1 MMVIICSSCW
11 GRWCWLCVPGCWQC
25 WPAGPGA
32 CPSLGGREHCPLWRR
47 PQQGELI
54 TFFCSS
60 LFLFVR
66 WPSSESLLAAA
77 VSHFRWTS
85 LSKKKWTIQG
95 MYVYY
100 IVNTLYHHLSFRNS
114 RHMNVWFIPYT
125 IYQTNPSSCPHTP
138 RARFSERF
146 FKAASVKSQILIQNY
161 HLDLPRIIRDY
172 PELCNCPGLSKIV

>member
-1 MMVIICSSCW
+1 MKKKIKA
-11 GRWCWLCVPGCWQC
+11 G
-25 WPAGPGA
+25 WP
-32 CPSLGGREHCPLWRR
+32 
-47 PQQGELI
+47 
-54 TFFCSS
+54 F
-60 LFLFVR
+60 
-66 WPSSESLLAAA
+66 SESLLAAA

-125 IYQTNPSSCPHTP
+125 IYQTNPSSCPHTL

-146 FKAASVKSQILIQNY
+146 SKAASAKSWILIQNY
-161 HLDLPRIIRDY
+161 SLDLPRSIPWLSRIVQLSRIIQNCLELLMII
-172 PELCNCPGLSKIV
+172 PEISINTMTNTGTALGISWGAPITPEQAKSLWQEEKLYFHPY

>member
-1 MMVIICSSCW
+1 MKKKIKA
-11 GRWCWLCVPGCWQC
+11 G
-25 WPAGPGA
+25 WP
-32 CPSLGGREHCPLWRR
+32 
-47 PQQGELI
+47 
-54 TFFCSS
+54 F
-60 LFLFVR
+60 
-66 WPSSESLLAAA
+66 SESLLAAA

-125 IYQTNPSSCPHTP
+125 IYQTNPSSCPHTL

-146 FKAASVKSQILIQNY
+146 SKAASAKYSSSGIIILICPELFVTIQNCAIVQDY
-161 HLDLPRIIRDY
+161 PKLSRITHDY
-172 PELCNCPGLSKIV
+172 PEVSITTMTNTGTALGISWGAPITPEQAKFL